1 MPVRL
6 PPGLQEPGG
15 GLSAPLRAGA
25 GSTSAVLPRGTAGR
39 MARSGL
45 LLGLRESRGVKGDSV
60 GQDNGVMA
68 DGRVTLGAYHT
79 DF

>member
-1 MPVRL
+1 MSVRL

-15 GLSAPLRAGA
+15 GLSPPVHAGA
-25 GSTSAVLPRGTAGR
+25 GGTSIMLLRGTAGR
-39 MARSGL
+39 TARSGL
-45 LLGLRESRGVKGDSV
+45 LLGLRESWGVKGDSV
-60 GQDNGVMA
+60 GQDDGVMA